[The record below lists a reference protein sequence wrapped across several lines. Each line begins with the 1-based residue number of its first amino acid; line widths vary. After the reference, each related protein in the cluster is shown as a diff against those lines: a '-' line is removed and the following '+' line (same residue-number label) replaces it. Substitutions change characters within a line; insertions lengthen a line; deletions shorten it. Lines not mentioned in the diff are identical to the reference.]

1 MVDSVLI
8 AELAALAFAAHQL
21 VQARAAVSPGT
32 CFFSCCSGVHQFGCA
47 ASSALQSVIKEQQMY
62 CLAPFFWHPPTV
74 TDYIQHCSNA
84 HITFLFF

>member
-1 MVDSVLI
+1 
-8 AELAALAFAAHQL
+8 
-21 VQARAAVSPGT
+21 
-32 CFFSCCSGVHQFGCA
+32 
-47 ASSALQSVIKEQQMY
+47 MY